1 MDVAEGVCVVVMF
14 VIAVVVLYSIEEF
27 VLYVDMVTFTV
38 AFDEIVTEAIPV
50 VEEVVTDVIWDGFVW
65 GVVVVSFAR
74 VVVDDIVD
82 ENLAD
87 DDNEVDFDD
96 VECLVL
102 AIGFK
107 YDVMFFVEGIGV
119 LDSVLYF
126 RGAERGVLDV
136 DKSSEVNIGDEVVDD
151 DL

>member
-1 MDVAEGVCVVVMF
+1 M
-14 VIAVVVLYSIEEF
+14 
-27 VLYVDMVTFTV
+27 
-38 AFDEIVTEAIPV
+38 
-50 VEEVVTDVIWDGFVW
+50 
-65 GVVVVSFAR
+65 SFAR

-82 ENLAD
+82 KNLAD

-96 VECLVL
+96 VEYLVL

-107 YDVMFFVEGIGV
+107 YDVMLFVVKIGF

-126 RGAERGVLDV
+126 RGVERGILDV
-136 DKSSEVNIGDEVVDD
+136 DKSSEVNIGDVVVDD

>member
-1 MDVAEGVCVVVMF
+1 M
-14 VIAVVVLYSIEEF
+14 
-27 VLYVDMVTFTV
+27 
-38 AFDEIVTEAIPV
+38 
-50 VEEVVTDVIWDGFVW
+50 
-65 GVVVVSFAR
+65 SFAR

-82 ENLAD
+82 KNLAD

-96 VECLVL
+96 VEYLVL

-107 YDVMFFVEGIGV
+107 YDVMLFVVKIGF

-126 RGAERGVLDV
+126 RGVERGILDV
-136 DKSSEVNIGDEVVDD
+136 DKSSEVNIVDVVVDD

>member
-1 MDVAEGVCVVVMF
+1 M
-14 VIAVVVLYSIEEF
+14 
-27 VLYVDMVTFTV
+27 
-38 AFDEIVTEAIPV
+38 
-50 VEEVVTDVIWDGFVW
+50 
-65 GVVVVSFAR
+65 SFAR

-87 DDNEVDFDD
+87 DDNEVDFKD
-96 VECLVL
+96 VKCSVL

-107 YDVMFFVEGIGV
+107 YDVMLFVVKIEV

-126 RGAERGVLDV
+126 RGVERGVLDV
-136 DKSSEVNIGDEVVDD
+136 DKSSEVNIGDVVVDD

>member
-1 MDVAEGVCVVVMF
+1 M
-14 VIAVVVLYSIEEF
+14 
-27 VLYVDMVTFTV
+27 
-38 AFDEIVTEAIPV
+38 
-50 VEEVVTDVIWDGFVW
+50 
-65 GVVVVSFAR
+65 SFAR
-74 VVVDDIVD
+74 VVVADIVD

-87 DDNEVDFDD
+87 DDNKVDFDD

>member
-1 MDVAEGVCVVVMF
+1 M
-14 VIAVVVLYSIEEF
+14 
-27 VLYVDMVTFTV
+27 
-38 AFDEIVTEAIPV
+38 
-50 VEEVVTDVIWDGFVW
+50 
-65 GVVVVSFAR
+65 SFAR

-87 DDNEVDFDD
+87 GDNEVDFDD
-96 VECLVL
+96 VEYLVL

-107 YDVMFFVEGIGV
+107 YNVMFFVVGIRV

-126 RGAERGVLDV
+126 RGVERGVLDV
-136 DKSSEVNIGDEVVDD
+136 DKSSEVNIGDVVVDD

>member
-1 MDVAEGVCVVVMF
+1 M
-14 VIAVVVLYSIEEF
+14 
-27 VLYVDMVTFTV
+27 
-38 AFDEIVTEAIPV
+38 
-50 VEEVVTDVIWDGFVW
+50 
-65 GVVVVSFAR
+65 SFAR

-87 DDNEVDFDD
+87 GDNEVDFDD
-96 VECLVL
+96 VEYLVL

-107 YDVMFFVEGIGV
+107 YDVMLFVVKIEV

-126 RGAERGVLDV
+126 RGVERGVLDV
-136 DKSSEVNIGDEVVDD
+136 DKSSEVNIGDVVVDD